1 MQSALV
7 TMERTAKSLS
17 RLDGKKKKK
26 SKKKKKNKNIHLPD
40 CVFYIIY
47 NQSIYQRKDLLGK
60 RKGESYIE

>member
-26 SKKKKKNKNIHLPD
+26 SKKKKKKKTNKLPSS
-40 CVFYIIY
+40 VF
-47 NQSIYQRKDLLGK
+47 
-60 RKGESYIE
+60 

>member
-26 SKKKKKNKNIHLPD
+26 SKKKKKKSNHPVTLFRILN
-40 CVFYIIY
+40 
-47 NQSIYQRKDLLGK
+47 
-60 RKGESYIE
+60 

>member
-26 SKKKKKNKNIHLPD
+26 SKKKKKKNQTIQLPSS
-40 CVFYIIY
+40 VF
-47 NQSIYQRKDLLGK
+47 
-60 RKGESYIE
+60 

>member
-26 SKKKKKNKNIHLPD
+26 NKKKKKKNQTIQLPSS
-40 CVFYIIY
+40 VF
-47 NQSIYQRKDLLGK
+47 
-60 RKGESYIE
+60 

>member
-26 SKKKKKNKNIHLPD
+26 SKKKKKKKNIQLPD
-40 CVFYIIY
+40 SVF
-47 NQSIYQRKDLLGK
+47 
-60 RKGESYIE
+60 

>member
-26 SKKKKKNKNIHLPD
+26 SKKKKKNKTNQLPSS
-40 CVFYIIY
+40 VF
-47 NQSIYQRKDLLGK
+47 
-60 RKGESYIE
+60 

>member
-26 SKKKKKNKNIHLPD
+26 IKKKKKKKKQTVNHFRVLK
-40 CVFYIIY
+40 
-47 NQSIYQRKDLLGK
+47 
-60 RKGESYIE
+60 

>member
-26 SKKKKKNKNIHLPD
+26 SKKKKKKIKPSSYPLPYFKL
-40 CVFYIIY
+40 VIT
-47 NQSIYQRKDLLGK
+47 NQFIKGK
-60 RKGESYIE
+60 TY

>member
-26 SKKKKKNKNIHLPD
+26 TKKKKKNQTIQLPSS
-40 CVFYIIY
+40 VF
-47 NQSIYQRKDLLGK
+47 
-60 RKGESYIE
+60 

>member
-26 SKKKKKNKNIHLPD
+26 SKKKKKNQTIQLTTT
-40 CVFYIIY
+40 VFLIIY
-47 NQSIYQRKDLLGK
+47 NQTIYQRKDLLGK